1 MGLNPSREFGEWP
14 VDCCCTGGKMVM
26 LRDQFH
32 SETSQTLT
40 MVFEN
45 CRKSLTQH
53 CKWSELRLH
62 FEWTKVNQKCEFWKI
77 PPKSIILSLVSFWTC
92 LVCNCMVD
100 EDCIKL
106 IGKRST
112 WFFCCVAY
120 VCGSPGTII
129 TGSESMVAA
138 VSIPTPK
145 TVIVFYPPRPYS
157 MLLRLCYLDIPWTMD
172 WTTLFFLY
180 FQFIHSTMYKGGQG
194 RSFNDF

>member
-62 FEWTKVNQKCEFWKI
+62 FEWTKVNQKCEFLKI
-77 PPKSIILSLVSFWTC
+77 PQKSIILSLVSFWTC